1 MRPRSFITPRH
12 SESGASAM
20 VQTQTS
26 RTGNRF
32 RELWDEIS
40 AADDLPAYRMER
52 SKTLV
57 SEFPGLSIT
66 WLTYGRVLRAVSRV
80 IEAQTALE
88 RAVEVDDGR
97 SSWRISLEM
106 GDLFRQRG
114 ENVLAESWYRRAINV
129 SPNETAGFIFL
140 GALLAVQGR
149 LTEAAR
155 IVARV

>member
-1 MRPRSFITPRH
+1 
-12 SESGASAM
+12 
-20 VQTQTS
+20 
-26 RTGNRF
+26 
-32 RELWDEIS
+32 
-40 AADDLPAYRMER
+40 
-52 SKTLV
+52 
-57 SEFPGLSIT
+57 
-66 WLTYGRVLRAVSRV
+66 
-80 IEAQTALE
+80 
-88 RAVEVDDGR
+88 
-97 SSWRISLEM
+97 M

>member
-1 MRPRSFITPRH
+1 
-12 SESGASAM
+12 
-20 VQTQTS
+20 
-26 RTGNRF
+26 
-32 RELWDEIS
+32 
-40 AADDLPAYRMER
+40 MER